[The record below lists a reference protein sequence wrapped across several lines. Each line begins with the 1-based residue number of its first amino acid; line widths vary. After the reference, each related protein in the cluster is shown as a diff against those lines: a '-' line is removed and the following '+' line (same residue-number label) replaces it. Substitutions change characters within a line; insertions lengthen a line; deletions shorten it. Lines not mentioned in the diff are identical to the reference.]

1 MSIHTSISVSA
12 NIHRLQRD
20 LVIVKRDLATVKRD
34 LITVKKDLITVKRD
48 LITIHT
54 RLSAN
59 TTESKALKEDVVCRF

>member
-20 LVIVKRDLATVKRD
+20 LVTVKRDLATVKRD
-34 LITVKKDLITVKRD
+34 LATVKRD

>member
-34 LITVKKDLITVKRD
+34 LITVKRD